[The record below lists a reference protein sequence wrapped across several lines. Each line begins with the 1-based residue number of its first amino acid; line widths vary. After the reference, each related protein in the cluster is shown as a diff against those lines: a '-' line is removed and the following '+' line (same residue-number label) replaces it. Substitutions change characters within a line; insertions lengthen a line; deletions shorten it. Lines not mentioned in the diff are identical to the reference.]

1 MKPCYVQVLEMHV
14 TNKCNLDCAHCSIGE
29 KNNNNMPD
37 NVIEASLDQVK
48 GVGTLTI
55 GGGEPTL
62 ALDRIEKIISY
73 IIKKRI
79 LIEEF
84 TVTTNGIIYSQELLE
99 LLDEINNYI
108 GNKNIN
114 ALFAISID
122 KYHLEEIKK
131 LGIVNEFFENLNKY
145 RQSKYFYGLR
155 DTKQKLF
162 REGNAINLDEKLTV
176 PLRPVKPVIT
186 YVNKQQKLDI
196 ENGLCNI
203 GPLIAINTNGIITEC
218 DASIEHQETLYNYGN
233 ILNET
238 IEEVCLKNNSPIL
251 KPKQF
256 GHTTAKLLKKYWT
269 YNK

>member
-1 MKPCYVQVLEMHV
+1 MKQCYIQNLAMIV
-14 TNKCNLDCAHCSIGE
+14 TNKCNLDCAHCLRG
-29 KNNNNMPD
+29 KKGNNNMTND
-37 NVIEASLDQVK
+37 VIEASLEQIK
-48 GVGTLTI
+48 GVGNLTVC
-55 GGGEPTL
+55 GGEPTL

-84 TVTTNGIIYSQELLE
+84 TVTTNGIIYCQELLE

-108 GNKNIN
+108 GNKSVNTF
-114 ALFAISID
+114 FAISID

-131 LGIVNEFFENLNKY
+131 LGIINEFCENLDKY

-162 REGNAINLDEKLTV
+162 REGNAINLDKKLTV

-203 GPLIAINTNGIITEC
+203 GPLVTINTNGIITEC
-218 DASIEHQETLYNYGN
+218 DASNEHQMELYNYGN
-233 ILNET
+233 VLTES
-238 IEEVCLKNNSPIL
+238 IENVCIKNGAQIL

-256 GHTTAKLLKKYWT
+256 ERTTAKLLKKYWT